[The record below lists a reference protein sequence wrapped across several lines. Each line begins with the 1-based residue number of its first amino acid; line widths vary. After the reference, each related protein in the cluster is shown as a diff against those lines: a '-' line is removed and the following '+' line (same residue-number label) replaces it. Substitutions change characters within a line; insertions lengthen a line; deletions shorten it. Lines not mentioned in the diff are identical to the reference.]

1 MQVHFAK
8 SGDYMELEKIKGV
21 GPKVLKHLNSLGI
34 YSVRDAITYFPR
46 DYEDRSNIKPVSEMK
61 EGEMVLF
68 TGETSIIY
76 GNRRTATGKTIT
88 KILFKSKYGYITGVW
103 FNQPYV
109 KNTFKIGERVS
120 LYGRVYRKMGEVQI
134 VEPQYEKGLEDVL
147 GGITPVYPTNKYLSQ
162 KVLRKIIS
170 QALNYIDDEITE
182 CIPESIRKIYKL
194 LDIKTALTNIHFPS
208 NMQFLNLCRRRIKF
222 EELLILQLGLFLIK
236 KRIIQSNN
244 AYGIPICEDMKAFKE
259 SIPFE
264 LTGAQ
269 SKTIREILTDMK
281 KSKPM
286 NRLVQGDVG
295 SGKTIVAVIAL
306 FNCAKNGYQGAM
318 MAPTEIL
325 AEQHFESINGLLKK
339 WGIKVGLITGST
351 QVKEKKEIIRG
362 ISSGEIN
369 IIVGTHALIQEGV
382 EFNNLALVVTD
393 EQHRFGVRQRA
404 ELINKGHNPHVL
416 VMTATPIPR
425 TLALFLYGDMDISI
439 INEMPIGRQSVS
451 THFVKASG
459 RDKVYK
465 SLINEI
471 KKGRQVYVV
480 CPLVEESDKLQ
491 AESAVET
498 ERNLKEKYFMNYRV
512 GLLHG
517 KMSSKEKDEVMHNFK
532 AGNIDVLVS
541 TTVIEV
547 GVNVPNATVMVIENA
562 DRFGLAQLH
571 QLRGRVGRGI
581 HKSYCILISE
591 AKTETALDRM
601 KIMTSTSDGFIIAE
615 KDMEMRGTGE
625 FFGTRQHGLPE
636 LKMADIIKDMDI
648 MKETRD
654 LSREIIDKDYLKL
667 KEYSSLMNSI
677 NKIFDEKVENTTF
690 N

>member
-1 MQVHFAK
+1 
-8 SGDYMELEKIKGV
+8 MELEKIKGV
-21 GPKVLKHLNSLGI
+21 GPKILKHLNSLGI
-34 YSVRDAITYFPR
+34 YSIDDAITYFPR
-46 DYEDRSNIKPVSEMK
+46 DYEDRNNIKPVSDMK
-61 EGEMVLF
+61 DGEMVSF
-68 TGETSIIY
+68 IGETSIIY
-76 GNRRTATGKTIT
+76 GNRRTTTGKTMT
-88 KILFKSKYGYITGVW
+88 KILFKDVSGFITGVW
-103 FNQPYV
+103 FNQPYI
-109 KNTFKIGERVS
+109 KNTFKIGERIS
-120 LYGRVYRKMGEVQI
+120 LYGRISRKTGEVQI
-134 VEPQYEKGLEDVL
+134 IDPKYEKDMDSIS
-147 GGITPVYPTNKYLSQ
+147 GGIVPVYATNKFLSQ
-162 KVLRKIIS
+162 KLLRKIIS
-170 QALNYIDDEITE
+170 QSLKYIDDEITE
-182 CIPESIRKIYKL
+182 CIPESIRKVYKL
-194 LDIKTALTNIHFPS
+194 LDVKTTLTNIHFPP
-208 NMQFLNLCRRRIKF
+208 NMQFLDLCKRRIKF
-222 EELLILQLGLFLIK
+222 EELLTLQLGLFLIK
-236 KRIIQSNN
+236 KRITKSNN
-244 AYGIPICEDMKAFKE
+244 AYNIPVCEDMKLFKE

-325 AEQHFESINGLLKK
+325 AEQHFESISNLLEK
-339 WGIKVGLITGST
+339 WGIRVGLITGST
-351 QVKEKKEIIRG
+351 SSKQKKEIIDG
-362 ISSGEIN
+362 ISRGEIDV
-369 IIVGTHALIQEGV
+369 IVGTHALIQEGV
-382 EFNNLALVVTD
+382 EFKNLALAITD

-439 INEMPIGRQSVS
+439 IDQMPIGRQKVS

-459 RDKVYK
+459 RDKVYN

-480 CPLVEESDKLQ
+480 CPLVEESEKLQ
-491 AESAVET
+491 VESAVET
-498 ERNLKEKYFMNYRV
+498 EKNLKEKYFKNYRV

-517 KMSSKEKDEVMHNFK
+517 KMNSKEKEAVMHDFK
-532 AGNIDVLVS
+532 AGSIDVLVA

-547 GVNVPNATVMVIENA
+547 GVNIPNATVMVIENA

-591 AKTETALDRM
+591 AKSGTALDRM
-601 KIMTSTSDGFIIAE
+601 KIMTSTSDGFVIAE
-615 KDMEMRGTGE
+615 KDMELRGTGE

-636 LKMADIIKDMDI
+636 LKMADMIKDIDI
-648 MKETRD
+648 LKETRD
-654 LSREIIDKDYLKL
+654 LSREIIEKDYLMN

-677 NKIFDEKVENTTF
+677 NKIFDEKVENITF